1 MHIENEK
8 EIEFVVYEPVRR
20 SDKNLLQ
27 TKEDKNVT
35 REFSGLYNR
44 GNPN

>member
-20 SDKNLLQ
+20 SDTSILQ
-27 TKEDKNVT
+27 INEDKKIT

-44 GNPN
+44 GNKI